1 MGEIEYNEGITVAVL
16 DRQERLDPKALRLLT
31 YGYPDDVC
39 RIDGQDFP
47 SGRLGNMSG
56 GGTSRYLIRN
66 GILLNICTCVASG
79 VLTPARASRCKSI
92 SVR

>member
-47 SGRLGNMSG
+47 SGRLGN
-56 GGTSRYLIRN
+56 
-66 GILLNICTCVASG
+66 
-79 VLTPARASRCKSI
+79 
-92 SVR
+92 